1 MKTMIFMGA
10 MLIAS
15 LAQARTPQP
24 DTREPDSA
32 VIQNLIDRHFEV
44 WNDSNSSRRVPKYA
58 GLYTGDVLVADYAG
72 AVSGHAGIEQKL
84 SEVQGKFPGYRFNP
98 DPASWNHGLGRVT
111 WGYGPA
117 DNPNL
122 IRGEDI
128 FTIADGKIASLR
140 VFINKK

>member
-1 MKTMIFMGA
+1 MKTMILMGA
-10 MLIAS
+10 MLVAS
-15 LAQARTPQP
+15 LSQARAPQP
-24 DTREPDSA
+24 DTREQDSA
-32 VIQNLIDRHFEV
+32 VIQNLIDRHFEI
-44 WNDSNSSRRVPKYA
+44 WNDSNSSRRVPN
-58 GLYTGDVLVADYAG
+58 YAG
-72 AVSGHAGIEQKL
+72 AVSGHAGVEQKL
-84 SEVQGKFPGYRFNP
+84 SEVQGKFPGYRFSP

-128 FTIADGKIASLR
+128 FTVADGKIATLR